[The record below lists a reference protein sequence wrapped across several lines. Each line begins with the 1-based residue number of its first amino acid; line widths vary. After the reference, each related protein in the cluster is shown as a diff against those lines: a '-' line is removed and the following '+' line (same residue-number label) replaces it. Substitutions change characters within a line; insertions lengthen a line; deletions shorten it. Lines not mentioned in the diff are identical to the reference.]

1 MTRLHVFLLAAAVAA
16 LVVYGVFAERAAGA
30 PVPSGFQPGYFTA
43 SSARLTAGLEP
54 TAVSAI
60 SSSRWWVL
68 AQSSSCL
75 TAACDQNLLTTTDG
89 GRSFSVIAPLP
100 IADPVSIHA
109 ADDHDLFISSTHGG
123 LWFSPDAGKS
133 WRVVNPPGPHGR
145 PLFAGTVQT
154 SAGDAYVVA
163 WSGNLTRILRASL
176 AALSSAHNPGA
187 VWEPLRAP
195 PGTTMGL
202 MVRGEPWLVLSQ
214 PPGYG
219 FPRVYAST
227 DGGESFH
234 PTGATLPAIACSFD
248 PTGAAIWAGLRN
260 RNARRDLALDGRWR
274 PLHARGERRLHEESA
289 VSSCDRRNVR
299 GDLQRR
305 SHHRRRS
312 SGCIRRTARPTAA
325 AATSVSAA
333 ARPLTTGC
341 SSPSFGR
348 ATRSQWAASP
358 PWAAWGAR
366 PLFSY
371 RLFVVTGLGTRY
383 RQIKIR

>member
-187 VWEPLRAP
+187 VWKPLPAP

-248 PTGAAIWAGLRN
+248 PTGAAIWADCGTGMLVGIWRSTDGGDHFTPAGSDAYTKKAPSRPVIAGTSGAIFAALSPSTAILGLHPLYRTTSSGN
-260 RNARRDLALDGRWR
+260 RYQRVSGSPAVDDWMQFDVVRPGFALALGRFTAGGTAVHPR
-274 PLHARGERRLHEESA
+274 FEYRLYA
-289 VSSCDRRNVR
+289 VS
-299 GDLQRR
+299 
-305 SHHRRRS
+305 
-312 SGCIRRTARPTAA
+312 
-325 AATSVSAA
+325 
-333 ARPLTTGC
+333 
-341 SSPSFGR
+341 
-348 ATRSQWAASP
+348 
-358 PWAAWGAR
+358 
-366 PLFSY
+366 
-371 RLFVVTGLGTRY
+371 GLGTRY
-383 RQIKIR
+383 RLVRIG